1 MPRKTTTNLFAERAM
16 ILFMWALVA
25 APAISFVVS
34 PNGWRYAV
42 ALEHQRSGDFETA
55 EELFK
60 GLTEIEPNNVLAW
73 YRRSEIA
80 VERKEYSEALQHVNR
95 ALWYRLAKVALE
107 RNDYKESMRCIDR
120 AVKGSEQLVDLPPG
134 DQKAMRI
141 GDHKATILLMM
152 GKGQQAISLVKR
164 FIRWRRADTELSDVS
179 QGDLNELISE
189 TQLQVYFNKL
199 AYLSAV
205 GGVELNNAKRLIDAV
220 LLNFNQEETDCRLS
234 LPYLHELNGEYEKAL
249 IAYAELLLQ
258 VQSELPPLEGLL
270 PFLSSQFGKVESSP
284 AIRDG
289 DALEG
294 FSCRFK
300 ILHRMKLIVEKL
312 SQTERLAEI
321 NLLIENLP
329 DDKKSESSLELIVDT
344 QKILEQASSFRSYL
358 DTRAFVNYRRAEMME
373 LSLFGSIVKLDLTF
387 VEKARS
393 LYKESLSDIE
403 RAIAFHAAIEKFN
416 LTQPLNSLMVR
427 RTTDENV
434 SQWFE
439 RKNSA
444 VLYFHYALILESNG
458 RFKDA
463 AEARQ
468 KVAEL
473 GFEID
478 EKLF

>member
-1 MPRKTTTNLFAERAM
+1 M
-16 ILFMWALVA
+16 ILFIWALVA

-34 PNGWRYAV
+34 PYDWRYAV
-42 ALEHQRSGDFETA
+42 ALEHQRAGDFDTA
-55 EELFK
+55 ETLFK
-60 GLTEIEPNNVLAW
+60 NLTNSDPENALAW

-80 VERKEYSEALQHVNR
+80 VEQKKYREALQHVDR
-95 ALWYRLAKVALE
+95 ALWYRLSKVALE
-107 RNDYKESMRCIDR
+107 RNDYKESLLCIDG
-120 AVKGSEQLVDLPPG
+120 AMTGSKQFVDLPTG
-134 DQKAMRI
+134 DQTAMRI

-152 GKGQQAISLVKR
+152 GKGQQAISLVKQ
-164 FIRWRRADTELSDVS
+164 FVRWRRADADLSDVS
-179 QGDLNELISE
+179 QGELNELVAE

-205 GGVELNNAKRLIDAV
+205 GGVELDNAKRLIDAV
-220 LLNFNQEETDCRLS
+220 VLTFNQDESDSRLS

-249 IAYAELLLQ
+249 RAYADILLQ
-258 VQSELPPLEGLL
+258 TQSELPPLDGLL
-270 PFLSSQFGKVESSP
+270 PFLRSQFGIVDSSSGG
-284 AIRDG
+284 RDE
-289 DALEG
+289 ATSEN

-300 ILHRMKLIVEKL
+300 VLHRMKLIVEEL
-312 SQTERLAEI
+312 SQNDRLAEI
-321 NLLIENLP
+321 NLLIKNLP
-329 DDKKSESSLELIVDT
+329 DPEKSEANLKLIVDT

-387 VEKARS
+387 FERAKS
-393 LYKESLSDIE
+393 LYKEALSDME
-403 RAIAFHAAIEKFN
+403 RAIAFHSAIEKFN
-416 LTQPLNSLMVR
+416 LVQPLNSLVVR

-434 SQWFE
+434 AAWFD
-439 RKNSA
+439 RKHSA

-463 AEARQ
+463 ADARK

-473 GFEID
+473 GFEVD